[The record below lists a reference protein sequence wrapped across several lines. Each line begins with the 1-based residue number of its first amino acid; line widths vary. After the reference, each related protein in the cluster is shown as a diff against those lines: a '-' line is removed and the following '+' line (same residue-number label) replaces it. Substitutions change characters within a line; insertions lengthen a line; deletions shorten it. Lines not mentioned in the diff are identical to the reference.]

1 MQEDMLN
8 HTQAV
13 RVIDLYS
20 LLPLNAPLLHQLTFV
35 ALNQLDQQDL
45 FC

>member
-1 MQEDMLN
+1 MLN